1 MCTFVEKRESK
12 MRTPNTLMRFAALLI
27 TATGV
32 LFSAIIY
39 DGKEYTETMMP
50 YSYKGQEETYIVV
63 SGTVTS
69 YSGDRLSIFEI
80 NGVNMNSAS
89 ELPDPLDGKKYFIHF
104 KGQNKKATINI
115 NGSNDWSEE
124 VRIDTLQIGL
134 PFTKTGPDTVFFK
147 TTQEIAS
154 LASAYMES
162 LAINGTDYTNQKVN
176 DIPVPGDGIYYIYY
190 QSVSAFAEM
199 TLEGVTAPPPTDVDT
214 SYVSVPFTQSGA
226 GEYVFAV
233 NDQMGTLS
241 SENVDSLTINN
252 VEYTNQTVTQFPA
265 KIDEYYYIYYKAS
278 NSFAELNITAPEEP
292 EPEPEI
298 PEYINYKGNDYEV
311 VMMNYTQDGSGTAYF
326 VVSGTI
332 DVIDANKHVS
342 SLIINNQNYT
352 GQLPEPVDGKKYF
365 IAYTGGNK
373 NANLAVSGTNDWTS
387 VIDTVSIDLPY
398 TVSGAGEYY
407 YVTDDAL
414 DSVSSSGIDELRIND
429 VNVKNMNTSTIPEA
443 INGQYYIYYKA
454 TSSLA
459 AASFYLPEPVDYD
472 TLAVDVPYSYSGSGR
487 YYFSTGEELYSVSSS
502 DMDTLLIN
510 EVDYT
515 NVSTTDLPPSIGGTY
530 YIYYSASLATASM
543 ILEPEPLDTVN
554 ISLPF
559 SRTGVGEIVYTT
571 NEEIES
577 VSSSNVEILTI
588 NGEDYRNRNSS
599 DMPEKINNTY
609 YIYYKASDP
618 TAVLTIQKAT
628 ENPEVINWN
637 GNDYTF
643 IGMPWTYKGSSVT
656 RVYTYGK
663 ITSFGTNNFIT
674 SLEING
680 QSYAVNQ
687 VHTDSPASIDQKYF
701 ITITPKNQKGEFE
714 INGETKKI
722 IYTLNIKVLLEGA
735 L

>member
-1 MCTFVEKRESK
+1 MKTYKTISQIVMLLLATVAVS
-12 MRTPNTLMRFAALLI
+12 FAGIFYA
-27 TATGV
+27 GN
-32 LFSAIIY
+32 
-39 DGKEYTETMMP
+39 EYSETMMP
-50 YSYKGQEETYIVV
+50 YSYKGQAETFIVV
-63 SGTVTS
+63 SGTIDN
-69 YSGDRLSIFEI
+69 YSSDKMSVFEI
-80 NGVNMNSAS
+80 NGVNMIGNTT
-89 ELPDPLDGKKYFIHF
+89 LPQPEDGKKYFIHF
-104 KGQNKKATINI
+104 MGQNKNATINI

-124 VRIDTLQIGL
+124 VGIDTLQISL
-134 PFTKTGPDTVFFK
+134 PFTKTGPDTVFFE

-154 LASAYMES
+154 LASANMDS
-162 LAINGTDYTNQKVN
+162 LAVNGTDYTNQNVN
-176 DIPVPGDGIYYIYY
+176 DIPVPGDGIYNIYY
-190 QSVSAFAEM
+190 QSLSAFAEM
-199 TLEGVTAPPPTDVDT
+199 TLEGVTAPPTPEVDT

-265 KIDEYYYIYYKAS
+265 KIDGYYYIYYKAS
-278 NSFAELNITAPEEP
+278 DSFAELNITAPEEP

-298 PEYINYKGNDYEV
+298 PEYINYEGNDYEV

-373 NANLAVSGTNDWTS
+373 NASLSVSGTNDWTP

-414 DSVSSSGIDELRIND
+414 DSVSSSGMDELRIND
-429 VNVKNMNTSTIPEA
+429 VNVKNINTGAIPEA

-454 TSSLA
+454 SSSLA
-459 AASFYLPEPVDYD
+459 EAAFYLPEPVVYD
-472 TLAVDVPYSYSGSGR
+472 TLAVEVPYSYSGSGQ
-487 YYFSTGEELYSVSSS
+487 YYFSTGEEFYSVSSS

-515 NVSTTDLPPSIGGTY
+515 NVSTTDLPPSMNGTY

-543 ILEPEPLDTVN
+543 ILEPEPLDTIN

-559 SRTGVGEIVYTT
+559 SRSGEGEVVYATSD
-571 NEEIES
+571 EIES

-588 NGEDYRNRNSS
+588 NGVDYTNLTSN
-599 DMPEKINNTY
+599 DMPEKMDNAY

-618 TAVLTIQKAT
+618 NAALSIQKAA
-628 ENPEVINWN
+628 ENPSVVNWN

-643 IGMPWTYKGSSVT
+643 VEMPWTYDGANVT
-656 RVYTYGK
+656 RVYTYGE
-663 ITSFGTNNFIT
+663 ISSFSTNNFIN

-680 QSYAVNQ
+680 VSYTVDQ
-687 VHTDSPASIDQKYF
+687 THTDAPASIDQKFF
-701 ITITPKNQKGEFE
+701 ITITPKNQKGHFE
-714 INGETKKI
+714 IDGETKKI
-722 IYTLNIKVLLEGA
+722 IYNLNIKVFLEGA